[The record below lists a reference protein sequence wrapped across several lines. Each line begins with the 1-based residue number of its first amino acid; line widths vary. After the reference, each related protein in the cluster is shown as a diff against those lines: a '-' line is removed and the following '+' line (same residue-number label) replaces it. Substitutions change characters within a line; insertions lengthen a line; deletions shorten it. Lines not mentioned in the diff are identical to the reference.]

1 MKSGSADCLLM
12 ASPQFRIAS
21 WRPTAIH
28 YVGALA
34 LGISLLFLM
43 PVDRMLIGQNDFA
56 HFYIGGILFGTPDL
70 HSPEANFALQK
81 KLVGGVLEHSYFIR
95 PTFYGAFYKPLAAL
109 PYRTAYLVFQ
119 VFSLIC
125 CCFFV
130 RWNLRR
136 LPGFAA
142 LAIMFPPL
150 LANFVNGQDVMLLVT
165 LCSLSLLLA
174 ENNRDFAAGLVLSLA
189 AFKPHLFLLT
199 PLSVGFHKRWKF
211 LAGAS
216 TGLAT
221 LFLVG
226 LIGGGLESQ
235 RKLWQIIRNP
245 DSSPYSG
252 IMPTWRS
259 VDGSGGPAYVLM
271 CLATVL
277 LIGYLA
283 RRSKSFSSAFA
294 WCLVGGL
301 LISFHAYMQDCL
313 LLLLAL
319 AVLAKELPRSASM
332 TLLLVALPLP
342 YFFLQWGRPFSGIFV
357 LIAAS
362 VPALAAWDAFTRSR
376 SAKTL
381 VHPTLV
387 PVE

>member
-1 MKSGSADCLLM
+1 M
-12 ASPQFRIAS
+12 AASEFRIAS
-21 WRPTAIH
+21 WRPTLIH
-28 YVGALA
+28 YAGALT
-34 LGISLLFLM
+34 LGISLLLLM
-43 PVDRMLIGQNDFA
+43 PVHRMLIGQNDFA
-56 HFYIGGILFGTPDL
+56 HFYIGGTLFGTPGL

-81 KLVGGVLEHSYFIR
+81 ELVGGVLEHSYFLR

-109 PYRTAYLVFQ
+109 PYRAAYLIFQ
-119 VFSLIC
+119 IFSLT
-125 CCFFV
+125 CCFFFI

-174 ENNRDFAAGLVLSLA
+174 ENDRDFAAGLVLSLA

-199 PLSVGFHKRWKF
+199 PLAAGVHRRWRF
-211 LAGAS
+211 VAGAA
-216 TGLAT
+216 TGLTT
-221 LFLVG
+221 LFLIG
-226 LIGGGLESQ
+226 LTSGGLESQ
-235 RKLWQIIRNP
+235 RKLWQMIRNP

-259 VDGSGGPAYVLM
+259 VDGSGGPVYLLL

-277 LIGYLA
+277 AIGYLA
-283 RRSKSFSSAFA
+283 HRSKSFSSAFA

-319 AVLAKELPRSASM
+319 AVLAKELPRAASM
-332 TLLLVALPLP
+332 ALLLVALPLP
-342 YFFLQWGRPFSGIFV
+342 YFFLQSGRPFSGLFV
-357 LIAAS
+357 LMAAS
-362 VPALAAWDAFTRSR
+362 VPALAAWDAFRRSR
-376 SAKTL
+376 SEDVADSLTN
-381 VHPTLV
+381 PYT
-387 PVE
+387 PVAT